1 MRITTPMLSSNYLRN
16 VSKNMNYLQT
26 LQNQL
31 STGKKI
37 SKPSDDPFAASR
49 IVQMYADVSDNKQYN
64 NNITD
69 VTNFLDVTDTSIQ
82 QVSNLYSRVR
92 ELLVSA
98 GNAAYG
104 SDQLKSIQDEMKV
117 KVDQLAQLLN
127 TSFDGKFVFG
137 GTKVDSKPVTVVD
150 GKLQYADAVGNSMIV
165 YEDNKGNY
173 TTIKTSSNTKVQL
186 NGTGS
191 IGNLVK
197 DDLQNELN
205 ALGPDDTKRRQ
216 ELESMLDGTKEVYR
230 DPSGK
235 YTTEAEYNNKQV
247 NLREIDRNAIKKEL
261 NSAATT
267 DARRKEVEQ
276 INNCLIEYDKIS
288 ADMKIEISQG
298 VTINYNKTAVEI
310 LEFKD
315 SDDPSRTMNVAD
327 LLNDIID
334 NLGSE
339 NKDELLNGNIADL
352 DKAISN
358 LLQKSSEIGA
368 MQNRMESAA
377 TQNKSENYNLN
388 SILSNAEDIDFTET
402 MIEFST
408 LMTIYKASLQ
418 ISANILP
425 RTIMDYL

>member
-104 SDQLKSIQDEMKV
+104 SEQLKSIQDEMKV

-150 GKLQYADAVGNSMIV
+150 GKLQYADAVGNGMLV

-247 NLREIDRNAIKKEL
+247 NLSEIDRDAIKKEL

-315 SDDPSRTMNVAD
+315 SDDPSRTINVAD

-339 NKDELLNGNIADL
+339 NKNELLNGNIADL

>member
-388 SILSNAEDIDFTET
+388 SILSNAEDIDFKET